1 MWPPY
6 PATPKSPSPPA
17 PDVGDLPV
25 YVYSAASPGK
35 CSECNIGYGLNE
47 VVVSVGPPES
57 NRRTVH
63 INCYGEAA

>member
-6 PATPKSPSPPA
+6 PAPPKPPPPT
-17 PDVGDLPV
+17 PDVGEMVV
-25 YVYSAASPGK
+25 YTYRSTSPGK
-35 CSECNIGYGLNE
+35 CSECNIGWGLNE

-63 INCYGEAA
+63 LECHE